1 LSAPTSFGKS
11 LLVDALLLSNRYKRV
26 AIVLPTIALLDE
38 FRRRL
43 VSRFGVRFDVLMHQS
58 EKQEGDRVVFLGT
71 QERLINRDDLGM
83 LDLSVVDE
91 FYKLDP
97 ARKDERSVTLN
108 AAVYQLL
115 RRSKQFLFLGPNIE
129 EVRISNDSRWGFEF
143 IKTRFATVAVDTFDL
158 KTVPNKLQK
167 LKQEAYTKAN
177 WPALVFV
184 SSPDRANTI
193 ARNLLE
199 SQNPIGDGKAL
210 ATWIEDNYGDKWSL
224 STAVAAGIGVHHGRI
239 PRALASRFV
248 KMFNDEKLPILIC
261 TSTLIEGVNTAAKSV
276 LIYDKAIARENYD
289 YFTFS
294 NIRGRAGRLGQ
305 HHVGKVFLFH
315 APPGREDVAVDAPL
329 FGDLEHAPDEL
340 VVHISDEDRTPAISE
355 RVDDLAERLDLT
367 VSELRRFAS
376 IGIDTLFGIRQ
387 QVRTS
392 MQSSQAL
399 SWSGRPS
406 VPLLTDDSQIGANLR
421 LCADEEDRADFDRR
435 G

>member
-1 LSAPTSFGKS
+1 
-11 LLVDALLLSNRYKRV
+11 
-26 AIVLPTIALLDE
+26 
-38 FRRRL
+38 
-43 VSRFGVRFDVLMHQS
+43 
-58 EKQEGDRVVFLGT
+58 
-71 QERLINRDDLGM
+71 M